1 MSYLIPLSKA
11 PPEYGAPRTVIE
23 RDSETLVLEIPRHLI
38 DSFEKGFLVIEPYR
52 PNFRKRFRPEP
63 SYQFSIALD
72 ASSSYWYKRR
82 LVDSPH
88 PRQGQTLHHT
98 SLKKLSQMQTDSF
111 VLVQIESAW
120 KLWRV
125 DPHVNP
131 SAVKQQIEKTE
142 KRVRLREAKEQKRLA
157 SKPSI
162 FKQLLDRFLDD

>member
-1 MSYLIPLSKA
+1 
-11 PPEYGAPRTVIE
+11 
-23 RDSETLVLEIPRHLI
+23 
-38 DSFEKGFLVIEPYR
+38 
-52 PNFRKRFRPEP
+52 
-63 SYQFSIALD
+63 
-72 ASSSYWYKRR
+72 
-82 LVDSPH
+82 
-88 PRQGQTLHHT
+88 
-98 SLKKLSQMQTDSF
+98 MQTDSF